1 MTLKYKNYPSIYEST
16 YILWKN
22 IHFDKQLL
30 IKFIK
35 RLKFVKFMS
44 FFSKRYEEEYNIM
57 LSIIESKDKERIEG
71 LLLNNED
78 ICRSSIIEKWSRIGA
93 IEIIIFGRYTK
104 ETFSIISNLPLD
116 DYKAIEKRIRELIN
130 MINEIRIEEEKLTD
144 STPGI

>member
-1 MTLKYKNYPSIYEST
+1 
-16 YILWKN
+16 
-22 IHFDKQLL
+22 
-30 IKFIK
+30 
-35 RLKFVKFMS
+35 MS

-57 LSIIESKDKERIEG
+57 SSIIESKDKERIEG